1 MKKTLGPVVVI
12 DTNPARFTHNNLPS
26 STNLNTDGNATNE
39 PKGRFWTSGD
49 DKNNQATYLFF
60 PIFTAFLLILLSSLS
75 TPIIDGLS
83 IANVKVDGGG
93 TVKVGTWGWCISGF
107 DGIENQ
113 CSANKGFN
121 LDLWATLNTLPDPLK
136 SLKSISKNINV
147 DYLIGSGVM
156 HILATFSVW
165 LTLCWTLASSGSWE
179 NRERHAYNWTK
190 WAFNGA
196 GFSTIF
202 VLIAWSLDIGMLTRM
217 QSVSSDV
224 LVDNKY
230 NNSLSVKPG
239 PAIFMNLFSFLLCLS
254 SYLVRMVWGRFK
266 PRPSWTIK
274 GHSDFHN
281 PPNSAALPP
290 NEDTPPTWESLNISN
305 DQLDINEKPPILE
318 NSVDQRGF
326 VV

>member
-26 STNLNTDGNATNE
+26 STNLNTDGNATKE
-39 PKGRFWTSGD
+39 PKGGFWSSED
-49 DKNNQATYLFF
+49 DKNNQATYLIF
-60 PIFTAFLLILLSSLS
+60 PIFAAFVLILLSSLS

-107 DGIENQ
+107 DGIE
-113 CSANKGFN
+113 SMGYFEYF
-121 LDLWATLNTLPDPLK
+121 TGPLK
-136 SLKSISKNINV
+136 SLKSISKNIDV

-156 HILATFSVW
+156 HILATLSVW
-165 LTLCWTLASSGSWE
+165 LTLCWTLASSGSWR
-179 NRERHAYNWTK
+179 NKERHAYNWTK

-196 GFSTIF
+196 GFSTVF

-224 LVDNKY
+224 LVDDKY

-239 PAIFMNLFSFLLCLS
+239 
-254 SYLVRMVWGRFK
+254 
-266 PRPSWTIK
+266 
-274 GHSDFHN
+274 HSDFHN
-281 PPNSAALPP
+281 PPDSAALPP
-290 NEDTPPTWESLNISN
+290 NEDSPPTWESLNTSN
-305 DQLDINEKPPILE
+305 DQLDINEKSPIPE

-326 VV
+326 IV